1 MMEYNKLISK
11 TNDILAWLEV
21 NDAGALEGAIRGII
35 TVAQVEGQTE
45 KQYGNYW
52 GSIRQMC
59 GNLPNSPIRKGTQP
73 SIPAE
78 ALACVDSVMTQVT
91 DAFAG
96 ITENTGLLLE
106 VILPFRNTTGKGFE
120 SMDDLAAYMAGR
132 AKDALIKAHKDGRWD
147 GTLNDGLTGMTPP
160 QPASKKE
167 DSE

>member
-1 MMEYNKLISK
+1 MMEYSKLISK

-35 TVAQVEGQTE
+35 SVAQVEGQTE

-78 ALACVDSVMTQVT
+78 ALAVVDSVTTQVQT
-91 DAFAG
+91 AFAG
-96 ITENTGLLLE
+96 ITENTDLLLE

-120 SMDDLAAYMAGR
+120 SMDDFAEYMAKR
-132 AKDALIKAHKDGRWD
+132 AGDALVKAHKDGRWD

>member
-78 ALACVDSVMTQVT
+78 ALACVDSVVTQVQT
-91 DAFAG
+91 AFAG
-96 ITENTGLLLE
+96 ITESTDLLLE
-106 VILPFRNTTGKGFE
+106 VVLPFRNTTGKGFE
-120 SMDDLAAYMAGR
+120 SMDELAAYMAGR
-132 AKDALIKAHKDGRWD
+132 AKDALVKAHKDGRWD

>member
-1 MMEYNKLISK
+1 MMEYSKLISK

-35 TVAQVEGQTE
+35 AVAQVEGQTE

-78 ALACVDSVMTQVT
+78 ALAVVDSVTTQVQT
-91 DAFAG
+91 AFAG
-96 ITENTGLLLE
+96 ITENTDLLLE
-106 VILPFRNTTGKGFE
+106 VILPLEIQPEK
-120 SMDDLAAYMAGR
+120 DLSLWMI
-132 AKDALIKAHKDGRWD
+132 LPNIWQSV
-147 GTLNDGLTGMTPP
+147 LEML
-160 QPASKKE
+160 
-167 DSE
+167 

>member
-78 ALACVDSVMTQVT
+78 ALACVDSVVTQVQT
-91 DAFAG
+91 AFAG
-96 ITENTGLLLE
+96 ITESNELILE
-106 VILPFRNTTGKGFE
+106 VVLPFRNTTGKGFE
-120 SMDDLAAYMAGR
+120 SMDELAAYMAGR
-132 AKDALIKAHKDGRWD
+132 AKDALVKAHKDGRWD

>member
-1 MMEYNKLISK
+1 MEYSKLISK

-78 ALACVDSVMTQVT
+78 ALACVDSVVTQVQT
-91 DAFAG
+91 AFAG
-96 ITENTGLLLE
+96 ITESNELILE
-106 VILPFRNTTGKGFE
+106 VVLPFRNTTGKGFE
-120 SMDDLAAYMAGR
+120 SMDELAAYMAGR
-132 AKDALIKAHKDGRWD
+132 ARDALVKAHKDGRWD